1 MTLSLGCHL
10 KGGLKKY
17 LQGIAGKH
25 NLGTNN
31 YYKCKSY
38 HSCRSHWSGH
48 MSIKFTEAEI

>member
-31 YYKCKSY
+31 YYKCKTY
-38 HSCRSHWSGH
+38 RSCRSHWSGH